1 MTLDL
6 REREPVDGAPPSGL
20 PAKRWLVATV
30 AALVVAGLAVWVTL
44 GWADPPATGRAAG
57 DAVIQQYAV
66 GERADLAEFEGALLD
81 GTQFSSADLAGRVA
95 VYNVWGSWC
104 VPCRTEAPELIRV
117 AEEFADDVSFVGIN
131 VRDGLDAAQAFER
144 RLAVPYPS
152 LRAEDSDR
160 ALLAFGSSVA
170 VAAVPTTVLVDRE
183 GRIAAR
189 VVGPTTYSTL
199 KALLDEVVTEAGEPA
214 PRSGRDGR

>member
-1 MTLDL
+1 M
-6 REREPVDGAPPSGL
+6 SGL
-20 PAKRWLVATV
+20 AI
-30 AALVVAGLAVWVTL
+30 WVTL
-44 GWADPPATGRAAG
+44 SWADPPTTGRGTG

-66 GERADLAEFEGALLD
+66 AERVDLADFEGALLD
-81 GTQFSSADLAGRVA
+81 GTNFSSADMAGRVA

-104 VPCRTEAPELIRV
+104 VPCRTEAPDLIRV
-117 AEEFADDVSFVGIN
+117 AEEYADDVSFVGIN

-170 VAAVPTTVLVDRE
+170 VAAVPTTVVVDRA
-183 GRIAAR
+183 GGIAAR
-189 VVGPTTYSTL
+189 IVGPTTYSTL
-199 KALLDEVVTEAGEPA
+199 KALLDEVVTEAGEPR
-214 PRSGRDGR
+214 PRSGPHGR

>member
-1 MTLDL
+1 M
-6 REREPVDGAPPSGL
+6 

>member
-1 MTLDL
+1 M
-6 REREPVDGAPPSGL
+6 
-20 PAKRWLVATV
+20 PAV
-30 AALVVAGLAVWVTL
+30 AALVVAGLALWVTL

-81 GTQFSSADLAGRVA
+81 GREFSSADLRGRVA

-104 VPCRTEAPELIRV
+104 VPCRTEAPELIKV
-117 AEEFADDVSFVGIN
+117 AEELADDVSFVGIN

-170 VAAVPTTVLVDRE
+170 VAAVPTTVVVDRE

-189 VVGPTTYSTL
+189 VVGPTTYSTF
-199 KALLDEVVTEAGEPA
+199 KALVDDVVTEAAGSRARSA
-214 PRSGRDGR
+214 PRGG

>member
-1 MTLDL
+1 MTPD
-6 REREPVDGAPPSGL
+6 PQAGGPIDGATRSVPPRRRWLL
-20 PAKRWLVATV
+20 PAVAVLVV
-30 AALVVAGLAVWVTL
+30 AALAIWVTL
-44 GWADPPATGRAAG
+44 SWADPPTTGRSAG

-66 GERADLAEFEGALLD
+66 AERADLADFEGALLD
-81 GTQFSSADLAGRVA
+81 GTEFSSADLGGRVA

-104 VPCRTEAPELIRV
+104 VPCRTEAPDLIKV

-170 VAAVPTTVLVDRE
+170 VAAVPTTVVVDRE

-199 KALLDEVVTEAGEPA
+199 KALVDDVVTEAGGSRPRSA
-214 PRSGRDGR
+214 PRGG